1 MSQCSKHVEWCLNKA
16 KKELEVCEKL
26 NKRPK
31 HRGLVQSTPNI
42 LQAQNHLKKAE
53 ENLEF
58 ATSIDATKYGYK
70 IIESLFYCMYQCF
83 LSIASKFGYESGN
96 QTCTINLIEYLKEQN
111 RIDLDPKFIDMM
123 KYKDEQ
129 SEQEY
134 LSIID
139 MREDYTYSSKI
150 SVEKEK
156 TDELIRTCQE
166 LMEKTKE
173 IIYSKEG

>member
-1 MSQCSKHVEWCLNKA
+1 
-16 KKELEVCEKL
+16 
-26 NKRPK
+26 
-31 HRGLVQSTPNI
+31 
-42 LQAQNHLKKAE
+42 
-53 ENLEF
+53 
-58 ATSIDATKYGYK
+58 
-70 IIESLFYCMYQCF
+70 MYQCF

-111 RIDLDPKFIDMM
+111 KIDLDSKFIEMM

-129 SEQEY
+129 NEQEY

-156 TDELIRTCQE
+156 TDELIKTCQE
-166 LMEKTKE
+166 IMEKTKE
-173 IIYSKEG
+173 IVYSKE

>member
-58 ATSIDATKYGYK
+58 ANSIDATKYGYK

-123 KYKDEQ
+123 KYKDGQNEQ
-129 SEQEY
+129 GD
-134 LSIID
+134 LSLID